1 LPREKSINI
10 LHKSNRNNTRIAYLL
25 LAAMLFSCQPAG
37 QQPIERWQHAIEG
50 AYAANISNDGKFS
63 VVSSIHH
70 GISLWDIKENALK
83 YTWSQQQD
91 SADNLVL
98 AADIADNN
106 SHVLTASKNNFSL
119 WNITNG
125 KSEGFWKIRDSSIR
139 DIALANDGKYILI
152 GKSNGTVVHVAP
164 KTGRRIEFLGHEE
177 KINSVDLLPN
187 GRIALSGSNDFVAYV
202 WDTQTGQV
210 IYRFNHP
217 SRVTKVALDPQGRM
231 AFTADSK
238 KSANIWDLKTGKLIS
253 QLKYTNR
260 QEVFSSVQ
268 FSPNGEYIV
277 TGAPS
282 RKVSIWSVATGKRI
296 TSWRVIP
303 RKDIR
308 PAGAVVYSVT
318 FSDNNHI
325 LTESSSGFAELWQIN
340 P

>member
-1 LPREKSINI
+1 MV
-10 LHKSNRNNTRIAYLL
+10 YLL
-25 LAAMLFSCQPAG
+25 LASLLLACQPVG
-37 QQPIERWQHAIEG
+37 QKPIERWQHAVEG
-50 AYAANISNDGKFS
+50 SYAADISNDASLS

-70 GISLWDIKENALK
+70 GISLWDIKNNALK

-98 AADIADNN
+98 AADIANNN
-106 SHVLTASKNNFSL
+106 SHVLTASRSNFSL
-119 WNITNG
+119 WNINTG
-125 KSEGFWKIRDSSIR
+125 ESEGFWKIRDSTIR

-152 GKSNGTVVHVAP
+152 GKGNGTVVHV
-164 KTGRRIEFLGHEE
+164 TLSNGRRIEFLGHQE

-187 GRIALSGSNDFVAYV
+187 GRIALTGSNDFVAYV

-217 SRVTKVALDPQGRM
+217 SRVTKVALDPLGRF
-231 AFTADSK
+231 AFSADSK

-253 QLKYTNR
+253 QLKYFNR

-268 FSPNGEYIV
+268 FSPDGKYLA

-282 RKVSIWSVATGKRI
+282 RKVNIWDIKSGERL
-296 TSWRVIP
+296 TSWRVPP
-303 RKDIR
+303 REDIR
-308 PAGAVVYSVT
+308 PAGAVVYSVA
-318 FSDNNHI
+318 FSDNKHI